1 MRDHCIYGRS
11 CWLYPDQCS
20 WSCDICSPSST
31 SKSECLTNT
40 QKALKMHGDIWNA
53 DDIIRYL
60 TENYISTSRSISLR
74 NSETRLVVLIACLF
88 FLAACPSTAM
98 KIWWT
103 PITWPSALAP
113 PSCPLQ
119 KLRTRSPARP
129 MSMRSSKP
137 SSSTTRPSF
146 LTRRSLTAPC
156 TRSVWQAETIGEC
169 WDEMVIVVFNYLVI
183 TVWATTCRWVMRIE
197 TVFELVKVLDFI
209 VFLRISSG
217 IRTSMAWLEIK

>member
-11 CWLYPDQCS
+11 FWLYPDQCS

-31 SKSECLTNT
+31 SKSECHKHTESFKNAWWHLKCWWYNT
-40 QKALKMHGDIWNA
+40 LLDWELHNHFSFHIFKKFWDQTCWL
-53 DDIIRYL
+53 
-60 TENYISTSRSISLR
+60 S
-74 NSETRLVVLIACLF
+74 VVLIACLF

-146 LTRRSLTAPC
+146 LKRRSLTAPC

-169 WDEMVIVVFNYLVI
+169 WDEMVML
-183 TVWATTCRWVMRIE
+183 
-197 TVFELVKVLDFI
+197 
-209 VFLRISSG
+209 FLI
-217 IRTSMAWLEIK
+217 IQW